1 MSNLE
6 LLLQKFAQQPSPM
19 MPMTDA
25 QEPEEPE
32 VAQYTPEPELEPEDP
47 VDYEPPLE
55 EALGYKQNNSLINQW
70 KKAPSPQVFEQLYK
84 ENEGAINRGM
94 YMFAGGYNNPLPKA
108 ATKAHAL
115 NAFNDAINT
124 FDPNKGVAL
133 SSWITSK
140 MRTLQ
145 RYVRDNKDIAHIPEN
160 RLIHVGMLRERE
172 MFLTDRL
179 GRQPSLAEL
188 ADDLKWPVKKV
199 KMIKGELRRDLM
211 GNRGLDEMAQKTSG
225 KVEALLRGLYYDVPP
240 FQQKILEYTF
250 GWGGEDKLQIKDIAK
265 RMKVP
270 EAKVRYEKDK
280 LAHRIQ
286 KDYANELARL

>member
-1 MSNLE
+1 MNNLDI
-6 LLLQKFAQQPSPM
+6 LLQKFAQQPSPAF
-19 MPMTDA
+19 PQTDV
-25 QEPEEPE
+25 QEYDGEQYTPDPEPEEPI
-32 VAQYTPEPELEPEDP
+32 
-47 VDYEPPLE
+47 DYEPPLE
-55 EALGYKQNNSLINQW
+55 DDLGYKQDATLITQW
-70 KKAPSPQVFEQLYK
+70 KKSPSPEVFEKLYK
-84 ENEGAINRGM
+84 ENESAINRGM

-124 FDPNKGVAL
+124 FDPSKGVAL

-286 KDYANELARL
+286 KDYANELSRL